1 MCVRESK
8 WVCRTLLVKYSG
20 HATGSACVCVLPC
33 FVLQVSS
40 IAVLH
45 NLWNSSEE
53 ENQKFQSSP
62 SVLSQFVPGLTF
74 ILDSVLSN
82 MVYYISV
89 PVLIMSMRDMQ

>member
-1 MCVRESK
+1 MCERESK

-62 SVLSQFVPGLTF
+62 SVLSQFVTGLHLFRT
-74 ILDSVLSN
+74 
-82 MVYYISV
+82 VYLATWCTTSQY
-89 PVLIMSMRDMQ
+89 QF